1 MKKKRKDIDTE
12 YENKD
17 LAYRHIKSRIMICER
32 DTLWWYDA
40 SVDILLYIL
49 LYIFELAIIISW
61 ASFELN
67 WQC

>member
-12 YENKD
+12 YENKA
-17 LAYRHIKSRIMICER
+17 LAYHHIKWRICIMICER

-40 SVDILLYIL
+40 SVDIL